1 VFTAS
6 FAAVPA
12 GLVVPVLTTVG
23 TPRFVTFPIVE
34 WRTVA
39 PFGLLGI
46 QAPAEFRR
54 KYRHR
59 LHRLT
64 PKVLAELRELVEAYA
79 PTPIALCCFEAD
91 PTECHRSVLGEWLR
105 EKGVQVQELS

>member
-23 TPRFVTFPIVE
+23 TPRFVGFPMVE

-39 PFGLLGI
+39 PYGLL
-46 QAPAEFRR
+46 QVADQEEFRR
-54 KYRHR
+54 RYRHR

-64 PKVLAELRELVEAYA
+64 PRILAELRELVEAYA
-79 PTPIALCCFEAD
+79 PTPLALCCFEAD
-91 PTECHRSVLGEWLR
+91 PVDCHRSILARWLR
-105 EKGVQVQELS
+105 EKGVQVTELS

>member
-1 VFTAS
+1 VYTAS

-23 TPRFVTFPIVE
+23 TPRYVTYPMVE

-39 PFGLLGI
+39 PYGLLDE
-46 QAPAEFRR
+46 QDPAVFRR

-64 PKVLAELRELVEAYA
+64 PKILAELREMCEAYA
-79 PTPIALCCFEAD
+79 PIPLALCCFERDPAD
-91 PTECHRSVLGEWLR
+91 CHRSILGAWLTK
-105 EKGVQVQELS
+105 KGVQVQELT